1 MIRSNFSPWEID
13 EVKKLSGSMSKDALA
28 SHFGISPYVFDKLRK
43 KQPEL
48 ERAFQDGRKDS
59 KFPKVKRFHE
69 SGINSKPHHRIIA
82 PEDPWVEFQKKFAQD
97 KKERAL
103 RELKNPYDW

>member
-48 ERAFQDGRKDS
+48 EQAFQEGRKDS

-69 SGINSKPHHRIIA
+69 KIYNPQLVVS
-82 PEDPWVEFQKKFAQD
+82 EDPWVKFQREFAQD
-97 KKERAL
+97 KKEREL
-103 RELKNPYDW
+103 RELKDYGFLL